1 MGRIDLRINKEGL
14 EHNIAKAKE
23 NKIIIPTIEEMEHP
37 EKIPEKIRENQRQFR
52 EFYREMGFSLVSE
65 DAQGN
70 TRWKLDLAGY
80 EPKNEVIAIERRES
94 V

>member
-1 MGRIDLRINKEGL
+1 MLDTLAEQVGRRGVKRLVGYYY
-14 EHNIAKAKE
+14 
-23 NKIIIPTIEEMEHP
+23 PTPKNGMV
-37 EKIPEKIRENQRQFR
+37 R